1 MYGKI
6 YIVLKQVKYI
16 FLRGIEGMVWQIVA
30 FSILLVFYTIYIG
43 KMISQKKKGIQTDQI
58 ARGKKKGKLFRVEL
72 MMKIATYS
80 VVAVEVISII
90 LNISS
95 LPKAVRIVGVI
106 LGVAGDIVFAIAVW
120 TMRDSWRAGI
130 AENDKTEIVTSG
142 IYRFSRNPAF
152 LGFNLVYLGIL
163 LIFFNW
169 VLFVFSAFASIMLHL
184 QILQEEKYLPS
195 VFGEEYLAYKKKV
208 CRYIGRK

>member
-1 MYGKI
+1 
-6 YIVLKQVKYI
+6 
-16 FLRGIEGMVWQIVA
+16 LRGIEGMVWQIVA

-58 ARGKKKGKLFRVEL
+58 ARGKKKGKLFHVEL

-152 LGFNLVYLGIL
+152 LGFNLVYFGIL

-169 VLFVFSAFASIMLHL
+169 VLFIFSAFAAIMLHL

-195 VFGEEYLAYKKKV
+195 VFGEEYLTYKKKV

>member
-1 MYGKI
+1 
-6 YIVLKQVKYI
+6 
-16 FLRGIEGMVWQIVA
+16 MVWQIVA

-72 MMKIATYS
+72 LMKIATYS

-90 LNISS
+90 LNITA

-163 LIFFNW
+163 LIFFDW
-169 VLFVFSAFASIMLHL
+169 VLFVFSVFASIMLHL

>member
-1 MYGKI
+1 MI
-6 YIVLKQVKYI
+6 
-16 FLRGIEGMVWQIVA
+16 WQIVA
-30 FSILLVFYTIYIG
+30 VSILLVFYTIYIG
-43 KMISQKKKGIQTDQI
+43 KMIAQKKKGIQTDQI

-80 VVAVEVISII
+80 VVLVEVISII
-90 LNISS
+90 LNISA
-95 LPKAVRIVGVI
+95 LPKAVRIIGII
-106 LGVAGDIVFAIAVW
+106 LGVAGDIIFAIAVW

-152 LGFNLVYLGIL
+152 LGFNLVYFGIL

-169 VLFVFSAFASIMLHL
+169 VLFIFSSFAVIMLHL

-195 VFGEEYLAYKKKV
+195 VFGEEYKAYKKKV

>member
-1 MYGKI
+1 
-6 YIVLKQVKYI
+6 
-16 FLRGIEGMVWQIVA
+16 MVWQIVA

-58 ARGKKKGKLFRVEL
+58 ACGKKKGKLFRVEL
-72 MMKIATYS
+72 LMKIATYS

-90 LNISS
+90 LNITA

-195 VFGEEYLAYKKKV
+195 VFGEEYLTYKKKV
-208 CRYIGRK
+208 CRYIGKK